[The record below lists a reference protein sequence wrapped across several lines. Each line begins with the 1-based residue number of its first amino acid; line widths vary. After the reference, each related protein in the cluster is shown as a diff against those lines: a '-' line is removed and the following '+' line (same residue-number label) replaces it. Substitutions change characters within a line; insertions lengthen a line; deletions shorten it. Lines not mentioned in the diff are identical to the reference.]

1 MVRLKVRVFV
11 LVLSIL
17 VVCMGNALA
26 MQFYQPEE
34 LGYISFYM
42 AQNGGAYFQ
51 GESNVTGKYH
61 RSSIGIGREY
71 YGQGIVKYGSGRDVI
86 YIHYDTT
93 EPYYC
98 NARVGSKDI
107 GNTAEVF
114 LQSDTVKRIRT
125 SDDITLYVFE

>member
-42 AQNGGAYFQ
+42 A
-51 GESNVTGKYH
+51 
-61 RSSIGIGREY
+61 
-71 YGQGIVKYGSGRDVI
+71 
-86 YIHYDTT
+86 
-93 EPYYC
+93 
-98 NARVGSKDI
+98 
-107 GNTAEVF
+107 
-114 LQSDTVKRIRT
+114 
-125 SDDITLYVFE
+125 